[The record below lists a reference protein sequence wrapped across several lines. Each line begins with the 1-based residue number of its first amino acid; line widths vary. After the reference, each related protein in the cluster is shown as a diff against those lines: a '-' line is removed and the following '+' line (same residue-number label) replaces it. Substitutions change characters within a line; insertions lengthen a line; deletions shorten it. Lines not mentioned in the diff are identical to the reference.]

1 MTVTKDQ
8 AQMLATLAC
17 DSRPTGARRWNPD
30 DVMAEIA
37 KLHDRSL
44 PAVICAVIR
53 AAMDRGA
60 ERPAVICSSG
70 SHWSDTAVAQAFVPN
85 HVDRAGRC
93 SICSCS
99 EPHCRMRWGADHE
112 FVSVA
117 TAAKKRLTTEATV
130 AAVAALREDLP
141 AMKPPT
147 PPRTL
152 DELVAENPRLH
163 ERVEAVRASLPKPP
177 PQREDEPE
185 EAAQ

>member
-8 AQMLATLAC
+8 AQMLASLAC

-60 ERPAVICSSG
+60 ERPAIICSSG

-85 HVDRAGRC
+85 HVDRSERC
-93 SICSCS
+93 SICARS

-112 FVSVA
+112 FVSVVD
-117 TAAKKRLTTEATV
+117 AARKRTSTEATA

-141 AMKPPT
+141 AMKAPT

-152 DELVAENPRLH
+152 DELADANPRLH
-163 ERVEAVRASLPKPP
+163 ERVEAVRASLPKPAP
-177 PQREDEPE
+177 MQAEDESG
-185 EAAQ
+185 EAS